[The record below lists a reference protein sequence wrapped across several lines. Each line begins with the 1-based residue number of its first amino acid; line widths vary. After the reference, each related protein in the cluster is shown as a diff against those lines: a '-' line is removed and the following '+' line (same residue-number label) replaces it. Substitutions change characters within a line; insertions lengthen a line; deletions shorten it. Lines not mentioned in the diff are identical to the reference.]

1 MKKIPSFTINHLK
14 LLPGIYVSRKDF
26 LDTYALT
33 TFDIRITRPNY
44 EEVMSTGVIHA
55 LEHLGATFL
64 RNSSEKDNI
73 IYFGPMGCRTGF
85 YLIMKGDLESKD
97 IIILLREMFEF
108 MKDYSGEVPG
118 ATSRDCGNFSD
129 MDLTGSKKYVNK
141 FIKEVLYS
149 ISIDRLFYPEG

>member
-141 FIKEVLYS
+141 FINEVLYS